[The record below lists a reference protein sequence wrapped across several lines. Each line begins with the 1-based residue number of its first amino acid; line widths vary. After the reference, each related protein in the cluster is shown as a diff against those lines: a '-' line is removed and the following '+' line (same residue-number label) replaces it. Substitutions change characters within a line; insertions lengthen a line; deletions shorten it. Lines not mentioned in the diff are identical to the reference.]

1 MMKTYSESEMNLCSH
16 AFQVETNAPQC
27 DCRNI
32 KEEEKKEKR
41 KHLTVKIK
49 QNRERQE
56 GLQGLSPDVH
66 RELLGKVKVG
76 N

>member
-1 MMKTYSESEMNLCSH
+1 MNLCSH

-32 KEEEKKEKR
+32 KEENR

-49 QNRERQE
+49 QSRERQE

>member
-1 MMKTYSESEMNLCSH
+1 MNLCSH

-32 KEEEKKEKR
+32 KEEEKKEER

-49 QNRERQE
+49 QNRKR
-56 GLQGLSPDVH
+56 LQGLSPDVH